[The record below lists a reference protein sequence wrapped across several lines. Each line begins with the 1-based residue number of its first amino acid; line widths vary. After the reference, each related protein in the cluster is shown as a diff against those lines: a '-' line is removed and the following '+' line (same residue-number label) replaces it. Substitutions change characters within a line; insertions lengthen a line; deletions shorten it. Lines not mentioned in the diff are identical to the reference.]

1 MKKPSLKRILISLII
16 LLSTVG
22 ISTAD
27 DNFSIPVSCSIPA
40 VPGLNAPALTEGA
53 TGTELTISSN
63 GDTGIKNPDSPSVI
77 QEDSKEEIILAEGR
91 PATVTTETI
100 YKR

>member
-1 MKKPSLKRILISLII
+1 MKKPSLKRISISLII
-16 LLSTVG
+16 LFSAVG

-40 VPGLNAPALTEGA
+40 VPGLNAPALTEDA
-53 TGTELTISSN
+53 TGTELTVSPN
-63 GDTGIKNPDSPSVI
+63 GDTGVKDPDSPSVI
-77 QEDSKEEIILAEGR
+77 QEDSKEEIILADGR
-91 PATVTTETI
+91 IATATTETI